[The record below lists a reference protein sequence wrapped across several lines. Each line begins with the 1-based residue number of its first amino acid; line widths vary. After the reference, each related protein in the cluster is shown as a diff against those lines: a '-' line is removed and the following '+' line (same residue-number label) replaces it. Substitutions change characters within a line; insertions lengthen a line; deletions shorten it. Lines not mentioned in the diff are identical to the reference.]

1 MTSTFDPLKTRE
13 EQGLEQTPAW
23 LFSVAKQRKMLKLS
37 GLRESAPNADGWT
50 GLERIPP
57 QPMFALPKGSRFDN
71 PYGADEKAVTDREQS
86 KYLAHFAAARKIIA
100 VDYEVRV

>member
-23 LFSVAKQRKMLKLS
+23 LFSVAKQRKMLKLT
-37 GLRESAPNADGWT
+37 GLRESAPNGDGWT
-50 GLERIPP
+50 GLEMIPP

-71 PYGADEKAVTDREQS
+71 PYGPDEKAVTDREQ
-86 KYLAHFAAARKIIA
+86 KKVIDWVNAQRRIVNQY
-100 VDYEVRV
+100 VVRV